1 MISRER
7 ALGTLLELIAMDSP
21 SGQEDAIAAEIE
33 RRLRALGAET
43 QQDAYGNVIG
53 RLAGRGAPLL
63 LSAHM
68 DTVQPGIG
76 IKPIVN
82 GDEIHTDGSTIL
94 AGDPK
99 AGVTAIL
106 EGITSLHERNAAPRA
121 LEVVI
126 TRGEEQGLVG
136 SKNLDYGLVTAH
148 EGFVFDGEGPVNKVT
163 VAAPSQYSVEAA
175 IIGRAAHAGV
185 EPEKGIPAIRIA
197 AELILAMPQGRLDPE
212 TTANIGMISGGTARN
227 AVPERCT
234 FRGEFRSRNRARL
247 QELRAEFERV
257 TEDARRRHP
266 EATIDVQLVD
276 LYEGYRVDEGEPLL
290 GFAHKVLAQIGK
302 EPVLVESGG
311 GTDANNFAKHGIRAL
326 VVGLGGES
334 FHTVRERLFIPN
346 LIDAARFCEAAL
358 TTE

>member
-7 ALGTLLELIAMDSP
+7 ALKTLLDLIAIDSP
-21 SGQEDAIAAEIE
+21 SGQEDAVAAEIE
-33 RRLRALGAET
+33 RRLQVLGART
-43 QQDAYGNVIG
+43 VQDAYGNVVAT
-53 RLAGRGAPLL
+53 LAGDGAPLL

-76 IKPIVN
+76 IKPIVD
-82 GDEIHTDGSTIL
+82 GDEMRSDGSTIL

-106 EGITSLHERNAAPRA
+106 EGITSLHEDGRAHRA
-121 LEVVI
+121 LQVVI

-136 SKNLDYGLVTAH
+136 SKNLDYTLVSAR
-148 EGFVFDGEGPVNKVT
+148 EGFVFDGEGPVSKVT
-163 VAAPSQYSVEAA
+163 VAAPSQYSVEATVV
-175 IIGRAAHAGV
+175 GRAAHAGV

-197 AELILAMPQGRLDPE
+197 AELILAMPQGRLDSE

-227 AVPERCT
+227 AVPERCS

-247 QELRAEFERV
+247 QELKGEFERV
-257 TEDARRRHP
+257 IEEARRRHP
-266 EATIDVQLVD
+266 EAEVAVQLID
-276 LYEGYRVDEGEPLL
+276 LYEGYRVEDGEPLL
-290 GFAHKVLAQIGK
+290 AFAQGVIASIGL
-302 EPVLVESGG
+302 EPLLVESGG
-311 GTDANNFAKHGIRAL
+311 GTDANNFCKHGIRAL

-334 FHTVRERLFIPN
+334 FHTVRERLSIAR

-358 TTE
+358 THA